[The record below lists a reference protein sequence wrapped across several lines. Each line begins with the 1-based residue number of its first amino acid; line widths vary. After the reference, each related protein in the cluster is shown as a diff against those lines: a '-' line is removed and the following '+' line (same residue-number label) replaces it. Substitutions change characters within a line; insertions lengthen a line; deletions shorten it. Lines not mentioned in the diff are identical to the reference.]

1 MQECPTSCALPACF
15 CRSPNLFSLVGKMF
29 VPSARV
35 VNTLDY
41 GGVFQKP
48 FSNAE
53 VPLSTDRVSKT
64 SENFGEHYQGLASD
78 EVVPATACTAGGA
91 APATL
96 SMHSVW
102 PNSKIP
108 SALPDQARSPRVTKP
123 DSDCFPANTGTS
135 AIGAGHF
142 VGYLEGFPSCTNVPS
157 ATQPCLASPPHC
169 TASNSGGMPA
179 DVASPVHIVALQT
192 AISPMPRIGV
202 PIPPYSDYGN
212 QMSGNVFLLALRH
225 VSTSKRLACVRVQC
239 WKEFSWLL

>member
-1 MQECPTSCALPACF
+1 MHPANTPACF
-15 CRSPNLFSLVGKMF
+15 CRSPNLFSLAGKMF

-35 VNTLDY
+35 VNALDY
-41 GGVFQKP
+41 GGVFQKT

-53 VPLSTDRVSKT
+53 VPLFTVSKT
-64 SENFGEHYQGLASD
+64 SENFGVHYQGLSSD

-91 APATL
+91 ASATS

-102 PNSKIP
+102 PNSKIL
-108 SALPDQARSPRVTKP
+108 SALPDAARSPHVTKP

-142 VGYLEGFPSCTNVPS
+142 VGYLEGTNVPS
-157 ATQPCLASPPHC
+157 ATQPTCLASPPHC
-169 TASNSGGMPA
+169 TASNSRGMPA
-179 DVASPVHIVALQT
+179 DAASPVHIVALQT

-202 PIPPYSDYGN
+202 PIPAYSDYGD

-225 VSTSKRLACVRVQC
+225 ISTSKRLACMRVQC